1 MHNDKHFLYNAIQK
15 PRKLAT
21 QCKDRLPQNMH
32 VLAYLTSLYFLLA
45 LSISLP
51 ALSIQFQYVQR
62 YDLGATSISIISGI
76 VGSPWILKPIAA
88 SIGSK
93 PFSFVCVFVSLLS
106 ALMVIPLPI
115 NALVLAL
122 FLRQLGIVFLDVCTD
137 GFMVKNVEKNNSKGG
152 IQAIIF
158 AAKSLGG
165 MTGSIAGGAIYHFIH
180 DRIAFVVSSTC
191 TIALLGIY
199 SLNREQ
205 QKTEDVVSTTTN
217 YGEILKWIKS
227 NILYIAFVVIYHMQ
241 PSVRGSCIYY
251 MQTTLKINEMNFAV
265 LSVLGALSTLVS
277 GAAYTWFG
285 NKIPPR
291 TLIASGIAFGSTISF
306 VFTLYIMS
314 FSKQMFG
321 LQHFSFFAVTD
332 IIDTFVGNFA
342 LMPIIV
348 IATRIAKGNSM
359 KYAIITSIMNIFG
372 ILSEESGALMTKSI
386 FGSGHHITPKP
397 LSSSL
402 LMSECFSLFTI
413 SGVMWLVPNKIP
425 EL

>member
-1 MHNDKHFLYNAIQK
+1 MNNDNNFLHSAIQL
-15 PRKLAT
+15 PRKLAK

-32 VLAYLTSLYFLLA
+32 ALAHLMSLYFLLA

-93 PFSFVCVFVSLLS
+93 PFPFVCVFVSLLS

-115 NALVLAL
+115 SALVIAL
-122 FLRQLGIVFLDVCTD
+122 FFRQLGIVYLDVCTD
-137 GFMVKNVEKNNSKGG
+137 GFMVKNVEKTNSKGG
-152 IQAIIF
+152 TQAVIY
-158 AAKSLGG
+158 AARSLGG
-165 MTGSIAGGAIYHFIH
+165 MIGSLAGAVIYHFIH
-180 DRIAFVVSSTC
+180 DRIAFVISSTC
-191 TIALLGIY
+191 TIALLAIY
-199 SLNREQ
+199 SSNREQ
-205 QKTEDVVSTTTN
+205 KTENAVTTTTD
-217 YGEILKWIKS
+217 YGEIFKWIKT

-251 MQTTLKINEMNFAV
+251 MQTTLNINEMNFAV
-265 LSVLGALSTLVS
+265 LSVLGALSTLLS
-277 GAAYTWFG
+277 GALYTWYG

-291 TLIASGIAFGSTISF
+291 SLIATGIAFGSTITF
-306 VFTLYIMS
+306 VFSLYITS
-314 FSKQMFG
+314 FSKENFR
-321 LQHFSFFAVTD
+321 LQHFSFFAFTD
-332 IIDTFVGNFA
+332 IVDTFVGNFA

-348 IATRIAKGNSM
+348 IATRLAKGNSM

-372 ILSEESGALMTKSI
+372 IFSEETGAMLTKSI

-397 LSSSL
+397 LSSAL
-402 LMSECFSLFTI
+402 FMSECFSLLTI
-413 SGVMWLVPNKIP
+413 SGVMWLVPKTIP
-425 EL
+425 EV